1 MHIRDRSVTMA
12 GDFVAGVQS
21 ERRKFKM
28 SCFYDALKR
37 WKSSITLYASDWTGV
52 SIDGF
57 QQIARSA
64 IMKEECS
71 LTDTQLPVIGYELLR
86 LAEPDQM
93 PCMLLWE

>member
-1 MHIRDRSVTMA
+1 MA

-28 SCFYDALKR
+28 SRFCDALKR

-71 LTDTQLPVIGYELLR
+71 LTDTPTAGIGYELLR